1 MQQWVALS
9 DEQNAM
15 STSDIISALKSQGID
30 AERKSIYADIEAL
43 RLFGIDIETKRDRT
57 TGYYIAGR
65 EFELPELKLLVDA
78 VQSSVFITEKKSKE
92 LIDKLSLLTS
102 KPQAQNLKRLTI
114 MGQPKSANEQTFY
127 SIDNRGF

>member
-1 MQQWVALS
+1 MPKSSSHKTKLLHVMKILLENT

-15 STSDIISALKSQGID
+15 STSDIISALSSQGID

-78 VQSSVFITEKKSKE
+78 VRSSPGICNF
-92 LIDKLSLLTS
+92 
-102 KPQAQNLKRLTI
+102 
-114 MGQPKSANEQTFY
+114 
-127 SIDNRGF
+127 